1 MEKHGVSSLPTRV
14 IQAFLTRAGFLG
26 IAGAI
31 DPSNIVIHD
40 ESTQEIVE
48 ALDRK
53 GRVRL
58 HARGMDTPWMGARNT
73 ATMVHRRAGSNGSR
87 LEENYLYSTRRFP
100 TGTNNTIGAG
110 ALVANT
116 YAFFQYANGGVADSA
131 GFPTGFAAGLT
142 ETNMEVASQIAQG
155 TNFVFNQVG
164 ISFDALATTTNVAQ
178 LMDSA
183 ALTFSKQGG
192 QFTLNHGPIKA
203 WPGGMGLAGFSNI
216 TAAATEVSAHN
227 GAADIRAV
235 RTLKIPRVI
244 REKETFAYNFVI
256 PRATAARDGV
266 AFALTQFVLATVW
279 LWGGQE
285 NVIPV

>member
-1 MEKHGVSSLPTRV
+1 MEKYGVSKVPGRV
-14 IQAFLTRAGFLG
+14 LSAFLTRAAMLG
-26 IAGAI
+26 LPGLVSPENARIF
-31 DPSNIVIHD
+31 DNPT
-40 ESTQEIVE
+40 EEL
-48 ALDRK
+48 LDDLQRK
-53 GRVRL
+53 GKSKL
-58 HARGMDTPWMGARNT
+58 FARGIPRPWTGARGVAT
-73 ATMVHRRAGSNGSR
+73 AVHRRAGANGSR

-100 TGTNNTIGAG
+100 TATNNTIGAG

-116 YAFFQYANGGVADSA
+116 YSFFQYANGGTCDSA
-131 GFPTGFAAGLT
+131 GYPTGTAASLL

-164 ISFDALATTTNVAQ
+164 ITFNAMATTTNVAQ
-178 LMDSA
+178 ILNAA

-192 QFTLNHGPIKA
+192 QFTLNHGPIIG

-235 RTLKIPRVI
+235 RSIKLPRII
-244 REKETFAYNFVI
+244 REKETFVYNFVV
-256 PRATAARDGV
+256 PRATNPQNAS
-266 AFALTQFVLATVW
+266 AFALTDFITATVW

>member
-1 MEKHGVSSLPTRV
+1 MEKFGVAHIPTRV
-14 IQAFLTRAGFLG
+14 ISAFLARAGMYGL
-26 IAGAI
+26 AAAI
-31 DPSNIVIHD
+31 DGAAVLDNP
-40 ESTQEIVE
+40 TQEIIDD
-48 ALDRK
+48 LSRK
-53 GRVRL
+53 GRVKL
-58 HARGMDTPWMGARNT
+58 FARGANVPWMGARNV
-73 ATMVHRRAGSNGSR
+73 ATQVHRRAGANGSR

-100 TGTNNTIGAG
+100 AAVNNTIGAG
-110 ALVANT
+110 ALAT
-116 YAFFQYANGGVADSA
+116 TPAQFFQYANGQTADSA
-131 GFPTGFAAGLT
+131 GFPTGFVCGLT
-142 ETNMEVASQIAQG
+142 ETNMEVAAQVAQG

-178 LMDSA
+178 LMDAA

-192 QFTLNHGPIKA
+192 QFTINHGPIKA
-203 WPGGMGLAGFSNI
+203 WPGGMGMAGYSNI

-244 REKETFAYNFVI
+244 REKESFAYNFVI

-285 NVIPV
+285 NVVPV

>member
-1 MEKHGVSSLPTRV
+1 MEKQGVSSLPTRV
-14 IQAFLTRAGFLG
+14 IQAFLMRAHLLG
-26 IAGAI
+26 LAGAL
-31 DPSNIVIHD
+31 DGAAVLDNP
-40 ESTQEIVE
+40 TQEIIDG
-48 ALDRK
+48 LSRK
-53 GRVRL
+53 GRVKL
-58 HARGMDTPWMGARNT
+58 FARGANVPWMGARNT
-73 ATMVHRRAGSNGSR
+73 AVAVHRRAGSNGSR

-100 TGTNNTIGAG
+100 TAVNNIIGAG

-116 YAFFQYANGGVADSA
+116 YQFFGYANGQNMDSA
-131 GFPTGFAAGLT
+131 GFPTGTASGLT
-142 ETNMEVASQIAQG
+142 ETNMEVASQVAQG

-178 LMDSA
+178 LLDAA

-192 QFTLNHGPIKA
+192 QFTINHGPIKA

-216 TAAATEVSAHN
+216 AAAATEVSAHN

-256 PRATAARDGV
+256 PRATAARDGT

>member
-14 IQAFLTRAGFLG
+14 IVAFLARAGLLG
-26 IAGAI
+26 VAGAFN
-31 DPSNIVIHD
+31 PETVVIHD
-40 ESTQEIVE
+40 ESTQEIIDG
-48 ALDRK
+48 LDRK

-58 HARGMDTPWMGARNT
+58 HARGVNTPWMGARNT
-73 ATMVHRRAGSNGSR
+73 ATQVHRRAGSNGSR

-100 TGTNNTIGAG
+100 TGVNNTIGAG
-110 ALVANT
+110 ALVAGT
-116 YAFFQYANGGVADSA
+116 YGFFGYATGNNADSA
-131 GFPTGFAAGLT
+131 GFPTGFASGLT
-142 ETNMEVASQIAQG
+142 ETNMETAGQIAQG
-155 TNFVFNQVG
+155 SNFVFNQVG

-178 LMDSA
+178 LLDSA

-203 WPGGMGLAGFSNI
+203 WPGGMGMAGYSNI
-216 TAAATEVSAHN
+216 TPAATEVSAHN

-235 RTLKIPRVI
+235 RSLKIPRVI

>member
-1 MEKHGVSSLPTRV
+1 MEKHGVSSIPTRV
-14 IQAFLTRAGFLG
+14 IAAFLARAGMLG
-26 IAGAI
+26 IADAI
-31 DPSNIVIHD
+31 NPENVVIHD
-40 ESTQEIVE
+40 ESTQEIIHG
-48 ALDRK
+48 LDTK

-58 HARGMDTPWMGARNT
+58 HARGLNTPWMGARNT
-73 ATMVHRRAGSNGSR
+73 ATQVHRRAGSNGSR

-100 TGTNNTIGAG
+100 ALTNNTIGAG

-116 YAFFQYANGGVADSA
+116 YAFFQYANGQNADSA

-142 ETNMEVASQIAQG
+142 ETNMEVASQVAQG

-178 LMDSA
+178 MLDSA

-203 WPGGMGLAGFSNI
+203 WPGGMGMAGYSNI
-216 TAAATEVSAHN
+216 AAAATEVSAHN

-266 AFALTQFVLATVW
+266 AFALTQFVLCTVW

>member
-1 MEKHGVSSLPTRV
+1 MEKLGASKVPGRV
-14 IQAFLTRAGFLG
+14 ISAFLARAAMLG
-26 IAGAI
+26 LPGAI
-31 DPSNIVIHD
+31 SPDRINVLHNPT
-40 ESTQEIVE
+40 EEI
-48 ALDRK
+48 LDGLERK
-53 GRVRL
+53 GKVKL
-58 HARGMDTPWMGARNT
+58 YAGSWQGMKGTNFQ
-73 ATMVHRRAGSNGSR
+73 VSRRAGSNGAR

-100 TGTNNTIGAG
+100 GGVNNTIGAG

-116 YAFFQYANGGVADSA
+116 YPFFGYANGGDGASA
-131 GFPTGFAAGLT
+131 GFPTGFTAGLT
-142 ETNMEVASQIAQG
+142 ETNMEVAAQVAQG

-164 ISFDALATTTNVAQ
+164 VSFDALATTTNVAQ
-178 LMDSA
+178 TLDSA

-203 WPGGMGLAGFSNI
+203 WPGGMGLAGYSNI

-235 RTLKIPRVI
+235 RTLKIPRII

-266 AFALTQFVLATVW
+266 AFALTQFVLCTVW